1 MTKPLGQLSQNDKSE
16 KPEIRETYWTSTEK
30 ESLKESYGT
39 EILVE
44 NGAPADVMTKEAPTD
59 ASIVTYTVD
68 GKEHQDLTR
77 GSRVKLFD
85 MYYDKFTNVKRIDY
99 GQGTIKPSL
108 WGYVVRQHLKRKSE
122 SSFKNRAKKIPPN
135 FCPVGFSVTFT
146 TYYLTK

>member
-1 MTKPLGQLSQNDKSE
+1 MSTVKEE
-16 KPEIRETYWTSTEK
+16 KKVEKRETYWTPTEK

-44 NGAPADVMTKEAPTD
+44 KGSPADVQTKDAPTD

-68 GKEHQDLTR
+68 GKDHQDLTR

-108 WGYVVRQHLKRKSE
+108 WGYSGEAAPKKKKRK
-122 SSFKNRAKKIPPN
+122 
-135 FCPVGFSVTFT
+135 
-146 TYYLTK
+146 

>member
-1 MTKPLGQLSQNDKSE
+1 MGRSFMSTVKEE
-16 KPEIRETYWTSTEK
+16 KKVEKRETYWTPTEK

-44 NGAPADVMTKEAPTD
+44 NGSPADVQTKDAPTD

-85 MYYDKFTNVKRIDY
+85 MYYDKFTSVKRIDY
-99 GQGTIKPSL
+99 GQGLIKPSL
-108 WGYVVRQHLKRKSE
+108 WGYSGEAAPKKKKRK
-122 SSFKNRAKKIPPN
+122 
-135 FCPVGFSVTFT
+135 
-146 TYYLTK
+146 

>member
-1 MTKPLGQLSQNDKSE
+1 MTKPLGQLSPTEKSE
-16 KPEIRETYWTSTEK
+16 KSEKRETYWTSTEK

-44 NGAPADVMTKEAPTD
+44 NGAPTDVRTKDAPTD

-77 GSRVKLFD
+77 GPRVKLFD

-99 GQGTIKPSL
+99 GQGMIKPSL
-108 WGYVVRQHLKRKSE
+108 WGYSGEAAPKKKKRK
-122 SSFKNRAKKIPPN
+122 
-135 FCPVGFSVTFT
+135 
-146 TYYLTK
+146 

>member
-1 MTKPLGQLSQNDKSE
+1 MTKPLGQLSQSEKSE
-16 KPEIRETYWTSTEK
+16 KPEKRETYWTPTEK

-44 NGAPADVMTKEAPTD
+44 NGSSADVMTKEAPTD
-59 ASIVTYTVD
+59 ASIVTYMVD

-85 MYYDKFTNVKRIDY
+85 MYYDKFTNVKRIEY

-108 WGYVVRQHLKRKSE
+108 WGYTSGTAAPKKKKRK
-122 SSFKNRAKKIPPN
+122 
-135 FCPVGFSVTFT
+135 
-146 TYYLTK
+146 

>member
-1 MTKPLGQLSQNDKSE
+1 MTKPLGQLSKTE
-16 KPEIRETYWTSTEK
+16 KPEKPEKKETYWTSTEK
-30 ESLKESYGT
+30 ESLKETYGT

-44 NGAPADVMTKEAPTD
+44 NGSSSDVNTKEAPTD

-85 MYYDKFTNVKRIDY
+85 MYYDKFTNVKRIEY

-108 WGYVVRQHLKRKSE
+108 WGYSSEAAPKKKKRK
-122 SSFKNRAKKIPPN
+122 
-135 FCPVGFSVTFT
+135 
-146 TYYLTK
+146 

>member
-1 MTKPLGQLSQNDKSE
+1 MSTVKEE
-16 KPEIRETYWTSTEK
+16 KKVEKRETYWTPTEK

-44 NGAPADVMTKEAPTD
+44 NGSPADVQTKDAPTD

-85 MYYDKFTNVKRIDY
+85 MYYDKFTNVKSIEY
-99 GQGTIKPSL
+99 GQGMIKPSL
-108 WGYVVRQHLKRKSE
+108 WGYSGEATPKKKKRK
-122 SSFKNRAKKIPPN
+122 
-135 FCPVGFSVTFT
+135 
-146 TYYLTK
+146 

>member
-1 MTKPLGQLSQNDKSE
+1 MTKPLGQLSQSEKTE
-16 KPEIRETYWTSTEK
+16 KPEKRETYLTPTEK

-44 NGAPADVMTKEAPTD
+44 NGSPADVQTKDAPTD

-85 MYYDKFTNVKRIDY
+85 MYYDKFTSVKRIEY

-108 WGYVVRQHLKRKSE
+108 WGYSGESAPKKKKRK
-122 SSFKNRAKKIPPN
+122 
-135 FCPVGFSVTFT
+135 
-146 TYYLTK
+146 

>member
-1 MTKPLGQLSQNDKSE
+1 MTKPLGQLPQTEKSD
-16 KPEIRETYWTSTEK
+16 KPEKRETYWTSTEK

-44 NGAPADVMTKEAPTD
+44 NGSSADVMTKEAPTD
-59 ASIVTYTVD
+59 ASIVTYLVD

-85 MYYDKFTNVKRIDY
+85 MYYDKFTNVKRIEY

-108 WGYVVRQHLKRKSE
+108 WGYSGEAAPKKKKRK
-122 SSFKNRAKKIPPN
+122 
-135 FCPVGFSVTFT
+135 
-146 TYYLTK
+146 

>member
-1 MTKPLGQLSQNDKSE
+1 MSTVKEE
-16 KPEIRETYWTSTEK
+16 KKVEKRETYWTSTEK
-30 ESLKESYGT
+30 ESLKETYGT

-44 NGAPADVMTKEAPTD
+44 NGTPADVQTKDAPTD

-85 MYYDKFTNVKRIDY
+85 MYYDKFTNVKRIEY

-108 WGYVVRQHLKRKSE
+108 WGYSSEAAPKKKKRK
-122 SSFKNRAKKIPPN
+122 
-135 FCPVGFSVTFT
+135 
-146 TYYLTK
+146 